1 MSFTM
6 NVTVP
11 RITAAQ
17 KETFEAEFP
26 GLTKLSNIPVVETEE
41 QAVKAGSDLAALSLV
56 KYEYVADVNSI
67 AETSTGWKIEFRIA
81 GD

>member
-6 NVTVP
+6 NVNVP

-17 KETFEAEFP
+17 KATFEAEFP

-41 QAVKAGSDLAALSLV
+41 QAVKAGTDLAAISLV
-56 KYEYVADVNSI
+56 KYEYVAGVNSI